1 MKPRSPSSSVRTR
14 PTKGVPPIKK
24 LNTTLR
30 RETGL
35 RIDAQIEQQLRRQIL
50 SGKLMPGDRLPP
62 TPTLAKELR
71 VSCTALQQAMAR
83 LAAAGLIVR
92 RPRQGTFVTSAT
104 DKAVIAVLF
113 GPNLTDES
121 AYFYRAVLQAI
132 RQQANTYH
140 WTCRSYDGLTGSKG
154 LPLPATAEVNQHL
167 AADLRNHAFKGL
179 IQFAP
184 GVRGLGDWERT
195 VNLPRV
201 VYESPP
207 ARTDVEL
214 DLTQFTAD
222 SIAHLAKRGCRQI
235 TYLRASWHLSSRS
248 ADLTGLFDAA
258 AALHLP
264 QPQVESFLL
273 TGSGGDMER
282 EIFAKAQQL
291 FRHWQTGAIPRPD
304 GMIVGDDITM
314 RVVALALIHAGIKV
328 PDELPVVTLAN
339 DGVDLH
345 YGIPVTRYEFSVKD
359 IAEQLLKLL
368 WKRMSDTPLPQLPVM
383 IRGRIQVSREH

>member
-1 MKPRSPSSSVRTR
+1 MKTSKATIR
-14 PTKGVPPIKK
+14 
-24 LNTTLR
+24 L
-30 RETGL
+30 ETGL
-35 RIDAQIEQQLRRQIL
+35 SIDAQIEQQLRRQIL
-50 SGKLMPGDRLPP
+50 SGKLLPGDRLPP
-62 TPTLAKELR
+62 TPALAKELR

-92 RPRQGTFVTSAT
+92 RPRQGTFVTSTT
-104 DKAVIAVLF
+104 DKAVIGVLF

-132 RQQANTYH
+132 REQANSYH
-140 WTCRSYDGLTGSKG
+140 WACRSYDGLTGSKG
-154 LPLPATAEVNQHL
+154 LPLPAAAEVNQQL

-179 IQFAP
+179 IEFAP

-195 VNLPRV
+195 VDLPRV

-207 ARTDVEL
+207 AHTDVEL
-214 DLTQFTAD
+214 DLTQFTAE
-222 SIAHLAKRGCRQI
+222 SVAHLAKRGCRQL

-258 AALHLP
+258 AALQLP
-264 QPQVESFLL
+264 PPQVESFLL

-291 FRHWQTGAIPRPD
+291 FHHWQTGAVPRPD

-314 RVVALALIHAGIKV
+314 REVALGLIHAGIKV
-328 PDELPVVTLAN
+328 PSQLPVITLAN

-345 YGIPVTRYEFSVKD
+345 HGIPVTRYEFSVKD
-359 IAEQLLKLL
+359 IAEQLLELL
-368 WKRMSDTPLPQLPVM
+368 WKRMSGTPLPALPVM
-383 IRGRIQVSREH
+383 IRGHIKDAHEH